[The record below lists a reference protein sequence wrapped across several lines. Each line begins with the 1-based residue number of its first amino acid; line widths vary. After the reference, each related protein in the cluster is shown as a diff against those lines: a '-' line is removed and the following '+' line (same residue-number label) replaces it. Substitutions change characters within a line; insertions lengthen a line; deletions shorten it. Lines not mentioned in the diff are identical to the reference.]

1 MQTTERA
8 VYIFSQVVLSSSKWR
23 EVLVSL
29 VVVYIFKSSDDN
41 AFFCSLLS
49 FFFGFLLSIIIT
61 IMRYYVDRYIYAHV
75 HWHYQKEQDEDG
87 NKGNKINKKQFIK
100 AFFIS
105 TSAVMHSA
113 SGKLTWMGA
122 FREET
127 YKTAFYYSH
136 SMFLYGDVF
145 GNKKKDFL
153 VWMLF
158 F

>member
-1 MQTTERA
+1 ML
-8 VYIFSQVVLSSSKWR
+8 I
-23 EVLVSL
+23 
-29 VVVYIFKSSDDN
+29 
-41 AFFCSLLS
+41 
-49 FFFGFLLSIIIT
+49 G
-61 IMRYYVDRYIYAHV
+61 IYADV

-122 FREET
+122 FGEET

-153 VWMLF
+153 V
-158 F
+158 